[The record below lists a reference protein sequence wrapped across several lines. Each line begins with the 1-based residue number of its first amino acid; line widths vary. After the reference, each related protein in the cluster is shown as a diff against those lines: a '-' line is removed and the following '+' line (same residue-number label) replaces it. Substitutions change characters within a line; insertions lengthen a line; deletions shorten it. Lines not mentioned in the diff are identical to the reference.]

1 MSISNEILPAI
12 LPKNLEQ
19 LTYEAELVED
29 VASTLHIDVLEDTFI
44 PDGIVLGTPFETHLM
59 VKDPRE
65 LAKIWIE
72 EGAQRIIVHTLPR
85 EILELR
91 DLVEIG
97 LGVELHIPLEEIY
110 DSLGDVDFVNLMSIK
125 EIGKQ
130 GNAFEP
136 EIFDRIKELKRKF
149 PQVIVSVDG
158 GVKLE
163 NYKELI
169 LAGADRLIVGS
180 AIFAADDPAEAF
192 EKFLE

>member
-1 MSISNEILPAI
+1 MTKEILPAI
-12 LPKNLEQ
+12 LPKNLDQ
-19 LTYEAELVED
+19 LLTQAELVEE

-44 PDGIVLGTPFETHLM
+44 PDGIELGTPFETHLM
-59 VKDPRE
+59 VKGPIE

-72 EGAQRIIVHTLPR
+72 EGAQRIIAHTLPR

-91 DLVEIG
+91 DVVEIG

-110 DSLGDVDFVNLMSIK
+110 EELEHVDFVNLMSIK

-130 GNAFEP
+130 GNKFEP
-136 EIFDRIKELKRKF
+136 EIFDRIKELKREF
-149 PQVIVSVDG
+149 PQVVISVDG
-158 GVKLE
+158 GVKLD
-163 NYKELI
+163 NYKELF

-180 AIFAADDPAEAF
+180 AIFGSGDPAESF